1 MLISGVTAIP
11 SHFRCS
17 CPVFSSFIDIHTLLY
32 YKGRNIIS
40 SRKDRKWSCR
50 HLIQW
55 YHFIQILSLK
65 KLALNADNRKPPL
78 SVCDLGI
85 RTFGWTMI
93 GIFWCLVI
101 CPYILGF
108 WEQEKVDFHRC
119 DLFSRSKAL
128 DKEHMSLCSFLFFHT
143 LMIISEFWCI
153 FW

>member
-11 SHFRCS
+11 SRFRCS

-32 YKGRNIIS
+32 YQGRNIIS
-40 SRKDRKWSCR
+40 GLKDRKWSCR

-55 YHFIQILSLK
+55 YHFIQILSLM

-85 RTFGWTMI
+85 RTFGWMMI
-93 GIFWCLVI
+93 GILRCLI
-101 CPYILGF
+101 MCPYILGF

-128 DKEHMSLCSFLFFHT
+128 DKEHMSLCTFLCFCTSVFLFILQCT
-143 LMIISEFWCI
+143 S
-153 FW
+153 